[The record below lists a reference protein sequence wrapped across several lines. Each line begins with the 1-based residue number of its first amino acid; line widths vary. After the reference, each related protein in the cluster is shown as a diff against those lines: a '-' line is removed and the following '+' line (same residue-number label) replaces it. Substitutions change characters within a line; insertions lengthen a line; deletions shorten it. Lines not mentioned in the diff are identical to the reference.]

1 MRHAKAAAPLLQHL
15 HFTLLWLLREDL
27 VGNQLLRLA
36 MASSIPSGDSPQV
49 SIPIVHT
56 CEGISRPVLLYH
68 QLHRLT

>member
-1 MRHAKAAAPLLQHL
+1 MRHATAAAPLLQHL
-15 HFTLLWLLREDL
+15 HFILLWLLREDL

-56 CEGISRPVLLYH
+56 YEGISRPVLLYH